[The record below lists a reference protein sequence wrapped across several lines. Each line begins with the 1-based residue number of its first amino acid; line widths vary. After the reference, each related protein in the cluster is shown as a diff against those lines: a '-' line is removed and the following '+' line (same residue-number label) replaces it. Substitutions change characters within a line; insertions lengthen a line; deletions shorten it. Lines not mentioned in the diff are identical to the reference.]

1 MVRDERPPGIDIRV
15 ASRRGGYGG
24 GTKLLVLTP
33 WLLVMATLL
42 WFGAQDFG
50 VANQAVL
57 GAAVLLIMFGLR
69 VTRLAPLCRTFF
81 IFAAGFLSWR
91 YISWRVAYTLPD
103 PTTVAFIPGVLLFAA
118 ELYGI
123 LMLFLGVFVN
133 IRPIDRAP
141 APLAGDPA
149 DLPTIDVFVPSYN
162 EDENLLE
169 TTLIAAS
176 RMHYPREKLNVY
188 LLDDGGT
195 IQKQNDN
202 DPRKAQ
208 AAIARNRTLQELCAR
223 LGCHYLTRERN
234 EHAKAGNINAALHQT
249 SGELVLILDADHV
262 PTRDFLQR
270 TAGHFAQDPKLF
282 MVQSPHF
289 FINPDPLERNLDTFE
304 AMPSENE
311 MFYQVGQ
318 RGLDSWNASFFCG
331 SAAILRRVHLMSI
344 GGIQGTSITEDAE
357 TALELHSRGLTS
369 RYVARPMIAGL
380 SPETFSSFIGQRSR
394 WAQGMIQILLL
405 KNPLFKR
412 GLCLP
417 QRISYLSSMVF
428 WLFPVA
434 RMLFLLTPLAYLFF
448 GLQIYRA
455 SYQEFVAYG
464 LTHLAASLVLT
475 NFLFGHVRWPFIS
488 ELYEIAQAP
497 FLVRAIGSVLLRPR
511 APTFKVTAKSE
522 TLDRNFVSELARPL
536 LILAGLLAMATIAGM
551 LRWHAFPLE
560 RENITIVLGW
570 NLFNLLFVL
579 GAIGVVHEHKQR
591 RGMPRVPRSLDAEA
605 ALGGTRTLV
614 RIADLSIGGAQLTL
628 GESAEVYRDLA
639 HGNGSLTVELDGQ
652 PRTIPFEIRH
662 AVVDDDE
669 LVLGVRFDCQTEE
682 QRADVVALCFGSSDA
697 WVAFQAERQHARTV
711 FGGFLH
717 FVKLC
722 IVKGSLGIFA
732 GLSQGYGRVG
742 STAPSLS
749 TRKLALPQ
757 ALTEGAKSDASAV

>member
-1 MVRDERPPGIDIRV
+1 MDRDSRPPAG
-15 ASRRGGYGG
+15 RGLTVTDRQARQGSGF
-24 GTKLLVLTP
+24 TFWWLTP
-33 WLLVMATLL
+33 WFLMMAGLL
-42 WFGAQDFG
+42 WFTAQDYG

-57 GAAVLLIMFGLR
+57 ALTVLTILFGLR
-69 VTRLAPLCRTFF
+69 VTGLARVCRTLF
-81 IFAAGFLSWR
+81 IFFAAFLSWR
-91 YISWRVAYTLPD
+91 YVSWRVADTLPD
-103 PTTVAFIPGVLLFAA
+103 PTTLSFIPGVLLFAA

-133 IRPIDRAP
+133 IRPIDRTP
-141 APLAGDPA
+141 APLATEPEA
-149 DLPTIDVFVPSYN
+149 LPSIDVFVPSYN
-162 EDENLLE
+162 EDEHLLE

-176 RMHYPREKLNVY
+176 RMRYPKDRLNVH

-195 IQKQNDN
+195 LQKQNDR

-208 AAIARNRTLQELCAR
+208 AAIARNRSLQILCAR
-223 LGCHYLTRERN
+223 LGCNYLTRERN
-234 EHAKAGNINAALHQT
+234 EHAKAGNINAALSRTH
-249 SGELVLILDADHV
+249 GELVLILDADHV
-262 PTRDFLQR
+262 PTEDLLER
-270 TAGHFAQDPKLF
+270 TVGHFGEDPQLF

-289 FINPDPLERNLDTFE
+289 FINPDPLERNLDTFGR
-304 AMPSENE
+304 MPSENE

-331 SAAILRRVHLMSI
+331 SAAVLRRTHLMSI

-357 TALELHSRGLTS
+357 TALELHARGLNS

-405 KNPLFKR
+405 KNPLWKR
-412 GLCLP
+412 GLSLS

-434 RMLFLLTPLAYLFF
+434 RMLFLITPLAYLFF
-448 GLQIYRA
+448 GMQIYRA

-464 LTHLAASLVLT
+464 LTHLAASLILT
-475 NFLFGHVRWPFIS
+475 NYLFGHVRWPFIS

-522 TLDRNFVSELARPL
+522 TLERNFVSELARPL
-536 LILAGLLAMATIAGM
+536 LLLLGLLALGAIAGVW
-551 LRWHAFPLE
+551 RWHAFPLE
-560 RENITIVLGW
+560 RENVTIVLGW

-591 RGMPRVPRSLDAEA
+591 RGMPRVPRSLEAEA
-605 ALGGTRTLV
+605 MLGGTSALV
-614 RIADLSIGGAQLTL
+614 QISDLSIGGAQITVS
-628 GESAEVYRDLA
+628 ESAEIYRDLA
-639 HGNGSLTVELDGQ
+639 HGQGSLTVALEGG

-662 AVVDDDE
+662 AVVEEGD

-682 QRADVVALCFGSSDA
+682 QRAHVVALCFGSSEA
-697 WVAFQAERQHARTV
+697 WRDFQGERQHARTV
-711 FGGFLH
+711 LGGFLH
-717 FVKLC
+717 FARLC
-722 IVKGSLGIFA
+722 LVKGSLGILA
-732 GLSQGYGRVG
+732 GLRQGRGRAASSVL
-742 STAPSLS
+742 TQA
-749 TRKLALPQ
+749 TRQLAMPQ
-757 ALTEGAKSDASAV
+757 GTKSDAPVR